1 MSNIYPEIKEEV
13 TEMRKVFYTL
23 GLTVVFNI
31 AGTAQKPA
39 KSPDQSLSVST
50 NTESSQSTKVSSSS
64 NGSASFSSVSSLQ
77 AQLQNTLDVKNAK
90 VGDEVI
96 LKTTQAIKQN
106 GQVVVAKGSQLVG
119 HVTEVQQRAKNGA
132 ASRLGLVFDSLKN
145 GGTITPITASI
156 VSITNV
162 AAAASAGNALDSD
175 LSGSTSTSSR
185 SASSASSGGGLLGGV
200 TNTVGGVLNNTTQTV
215 GGVTNTAGQVL
226 GTTTS
231 TVGQTINGLQIST
244 SANGSAQ
251 GSTTLSSQDK
261 NVRLEKGVTFN
272 LNVQKTGGN

>member
-1 MSNIYPEIKEEV
+1 MSNIYPEFKEEV

-31 AGTAQKPA
+31 AGAAQKPV
-39 KSPDQSLSVST
+39 KSPDQSADVST
-50 NTESSQSTKVSSSS
+50 NTRSAQSAKASRSS
-64 NGSASFSSVSSLQ
+64 NGSASLSSVSSLQ
-77 AQLQNTLDVKNAK
+77 AQLQNTLDVKSAK

-96 LKTTQAIKQN
+96 LKTTQAIKQG

-119 HVTEVQQRAKNGA
+119 HITEVQQRAKNGV
-132 ASRLGLVFDSLKN
+132 ASKLGLVFDSLKN

-162 AAAASAGNALDSD
+162 AASASAANALDSD
-175 LSGSTSTSSR
+175 LSGSNSTSTR
-185 SASSASSGGGLLGGV
+185 ASSGGSAGGGLLGGV
-200 TNTVGGVLNNTTQTV
+200 TNTVGGVLNTTTQTAGNV
-215 GGVTNTAGQVL
+215 ADTAGQAL
-226 GTTTS
+226 GSTTS

-244 SANGSAQ
+244 SASGSVQ

-272 LNVQKTGGN
+272 LNVQKAGGN